1 MHGRRTCHGRQR
13 CSVIC
18 QHRLDTRLQGAR
30 YLGSILGQRG
40 SHVGDLNRGIELLF
54 AMVARRLL
62 YLVFKGGQF
71 VLDCANLLTV
81 VEVSV
86 QLLTHSVFG
95 VVHLATGVAWMCMME
110 LTSASCGGQGESL
123 KVHAAV
129 HAAATCGNAA
139 ASACWSS
146 WLKLCNVSC
155 DEYETCRVA

>member
-1 MHGRRTCHGRQR
+1 MEDIPAMDA
-13 CSVIC
+13 SVAASFANTASTHAC
-18 QHRLDTRLQGAR
+18 REPGTWAR
-30 YLGSILGQRG
+30 YLDSVAVMSATLMGALSICLQWW
-40 SHVGDLNRGIELLF
+40 
-54 AMVARRLL
+54 ARQLL